1 MATSKITFDDK
12 VSTIISPLPAINRI
26 RAEDVNEIKSVV
38 NAHADAID
46 GLTLSTS
53 ITNATDSFSQGAMTY
68 FNRNKTL
75 TNAGYMPIAVAGVVS
90 NTNEVSIQ
98 GFYLSD
104 VASGT
109 CKVNYKGYNSSTES
123 KSPTI
128 TIYVSWIKI

>member
-12 VSTIISPLPAINRI
+12 VSTIISSLPAINRI
-26 RAEDVNEIKSVV
+26 RAEDVNEIKTVV

-46 GLTLSTS
+46 GLSLSTD
-53 ITNATDSFSQGAMTY
+53 ITNTTDSFSAGAMTY
-68 FNRNKTL
+68 ASRNKTL
-75 TNAGYMPIAVAGVVS
+75 TNAGYYPIAVAGVVS
-90 NTNEVSIQ
+90 SVNEVSIQ

-109 CKVNYKGYNSSTES
+109 CKVNYKTYNSSADS